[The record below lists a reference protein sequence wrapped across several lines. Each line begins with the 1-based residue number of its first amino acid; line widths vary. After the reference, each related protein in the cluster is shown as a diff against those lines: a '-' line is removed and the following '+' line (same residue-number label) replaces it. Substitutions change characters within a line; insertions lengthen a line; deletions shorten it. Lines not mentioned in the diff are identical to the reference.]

1 MKINKRYIYYTFALF
16 CIELCI
22 ALFIKDTIIRPFIGD
37 VLVVMLIYY
46 FLRIFYHKRRIRLA
60 IGVLFFSFLIEFS
73 QYVKL
78 IEIIQLEENKL
89 ASVVLGAT
97 FDWLDLWAY
106 TIGVIVSYFLDNI
119 LLKKFNSQPIQQ

>member
-1 MKINKRYIYYTFALF
+1 MQ
-16 CIELCI
+16 
-22 ALFIKDTIIRPFIGD
+22 
-37 VLVVMLIYY
+37 
-46 FLRIFYHKRRIRLA
+46 
-60 IGVLFFSFLIEFS
+60 VLFFSFLIEFS